1 MDKITIPDLNGTN
14 YFIWELKMKAALS
27 LKRLVPLILEEK
39 PEDLTRKDEMDWI
52 TKNSDAIAYIKLSL
66 ADEQALQFAAEDNA
80 KVLWDKIRATYM
92 GEGEDRKI
100 DAGNELKNIRMKNG
114 ETVAD
119 YIARAR
125 GISTKC
131 HSLGLDVSP
140 RELVYHTVRGLN
152 GKFSKV
158 RDILKT
164 QRGKSMDEILQILRE
179 EEATLNL
186 PIKTRMDGINEAFY
200 CKRKNEK
207 QTRLCYICRKSNHLA
222 KDCYYR
228 NKNTHSPSTSQ
239 RNNSS
244 RNGHVFTASHR
255 EEKPCDN
262 IWILDSGASC
272 HMAKEPVWFKNISPE
287 VMDIYLADKNSK
299 IMSQGIGNVSAK
311 TVSTKHC
318 NSINLTITD
327 VSYVPQLRC
336 NLLSVTCLMDKGS
349 KYENLTHKRIKKIR
363 TDNGLEFV
371 NEQLDTYLANSGIFH
386 EKTIPYNSESNG
398 KAERANRVL
407 LERARSLLYE
417 SKLPLKFWAEA
428 INCSTQVSNVTPRKG
443 KEKIPLEIWTGNKP
457 KLNYLKKFGCVA
469 YFQVPKVLRNKFEV
483 PGRRG
488 IMLGYARERRG
499 YRIYDIK
506 NQKVIEERSVK
517 FNEYLKGSNYLGE
530 IENETWDIDS
540 FFEVTPERNEIN
552 QNTENGVLYNFDINN
567 GPGAI
572 ENDNS
577 IPLQTTSSSRTGRIE
592 IPVLELNDV
601 QNQILVRRSERLK
614 SELMSVHLVNNV
626 PNSYFEAENSANWK
640 NWKLAMENE
649 LDSLD
654 KHKVWEIVQK
664 PAKSKLIKTKWLYSL
679 KQDDAGKNIK
689 YKARL
694 VAAGFNQ
701 IKNIDY
707 SESYSPVVNIESF
720 RLLIALAAKLK
731 LNVNFFD
738 VKTAYLYGDLEE
750 TVYVL
755 PPPGYEK
762 LIGDD
767 KVCKL
772 NKSIYGLPQSGRNCK
787 IKNVFEVVENKTNKF
802 LGMEIEKCENGI
814 YLSQCDYINSLL
826 VKHNLENCKSV
837 KTPIVKGEDKIFPS
851 TNEFIDITMYQ
862 ELIGELLYLANRT
875 RPDISF
881 VISYL
886 SQFNHNPE
894 KRHYNLAK
902 RVLRYLM
909 GSKDKKLFYENGFG
923 ILNASSDASGG
934 NAENGESFSG
944 GVVLL
949 GNSLILWKCRKQKSV
964 SLSTCEAELF
974 SISEICK
981 DIIWTVNLLTELKCE
996 QFLNNAVTLNSDSQA
1011 AIQWIKGTRSSN
1023 KSRHMNLRFHFIKD
1037 LIEDTVIK
1045 LEYVQTEFLIADFLT
1060 KAMNVEK
1067 LEHSMQK
1074 IALLS

>member
-1 MDKITIPDLNGTN
+1 
-14 YFIWELKMKAALS
+14 
-27 LKRLVPLILEEK
+27 
-39 PEDLTRKDEMDWI
+39 
-52 TKNSDAIAYIKLSL
+52 
-66 ADEQALQFAAEDNA
+66 
-80 KVLWDKIRATYM
+80 
-92 GEGEDRKI
+92 
-100 DAGNELKNIRMKNG
+100 
-114 ETVAD
+114 
-119 YIARAR
+119 
-125 GISTKC
+125 
-131 HSLGLDVSP
+131 
-140 RELVYHTVRGLN
+140 
-152 GKFSKV
+152 
-158 RDILKT
+158 
-164 QRGKSMDEILQILRE
+164 MDEILQILRE

-186 PIKTRMDGINEAFY
+186 PIKTRLDGINEAFY

-228 NKNTHSPSTSQ
+228 NKNSPSTSQ

-255 EEKPCDN
+255 EEKLCDN

-299 IMSQGIGNVSAK
+299 MMSQGTGNVSAK

-349 KYENLTHKRIKKIR
+349 KYENLTDKRIKKIR

-398 KAERANRVL
+398 KAERANRV

-469 YFQVPKVLRNKFEV
+469 YFHVPKVLRNKFEV

-499 YRIYDIK
+499 YRIYNIK

-517 FNEYLKGSNYLGE
+517 FNEYLKGSNYLCE

-540 FFEVTPERNEIN
+540 FFEVSPERNEIN

-572 ENDNS
+572 ENNS
-577 IPLQTTSSSRTGRIE
+577 IPLQTTSSPRTGRIQ

-601 QNQILVRRSERLK
+601 QNQIPVRRSERLK
-614 SELMSVHLVNNV
+614 SKLMSVHLVNNV
-626 PNSYFEAENSANWK
+626 PNSDFEAENSANWK

-664 PAKSKLIKTKWLYSL
+664 PAKSKLIKTKWVYSL

-772 NKSIYGLPQSGRNCK
+772 KKSIYGLPQSGRNWYMKIKGELENFGLKQLASDNCVFIKSVNQSVLILCTYVDDLAIFCNNDKMYEDIVSK

-909 GSKDKKLFYENGFG
+909 GSKDKNCFMK
-923 ILNASSDASGG
+923 
-934 NAENGESFSG
+934 
-944 GVVLL
+944 
-949 GNSLILWKCRKQKSV
+949 K
-964 SLSTCEAELF
+964 
-974 SISEICK
+974 
-981 DIIWTVNLLTELKCE
+981 NLV
-996 QFLNNAVTLNSDSQA
+996 F
-1011 AIQWIKGTRSSN
+1011 
-1023 KSRHMNLRFHFIKD
+1023 
-1037 LIEDTVIK
+1037 
-1045 LEYVQTEFLIADFLT
+1045 
-1060 KAMNVEK
+1060 
-1067 LEHSMQK
+1067 
-1074 IALLS
+1074 